1 MGPTVGAG
9 YIRIFKLA
17 NQSTSSA
24 AALGS
29 SILAFVFGAGFVLL
43 AVGGYSSHFVLKFGD
58 GVEEAGNLFS
68 CLQVD
73 LGEVFHV
80 GLIGDVAGT
89 YFFGDDCLFRE
100 VGLEANRF
108 RCGFML
114 NIQVGGLEIR
124 DEVVPRLVIGRTLS
138 PVLACVFNL
147 ARLKS

>member
-1 MGPTVGAG
+1 MLPLVA
-9 YIRIFKLA
+9 KA
-17 NQSTSSA
+17 WP
-24 AALGS
+24 S
-29 SILAFVFGAGFVLL
+29 SILQNMISIGVVA
-43 AVGGYSSHFVLKFGD
+43 SHLH
-58 GVEEAGNLFS
+58 
-68 CLQVD
+68 
-73 LGEVFHV
+73 FHV

-89 YFFGDDCLFRE
+89 YFFGDNCLFRE